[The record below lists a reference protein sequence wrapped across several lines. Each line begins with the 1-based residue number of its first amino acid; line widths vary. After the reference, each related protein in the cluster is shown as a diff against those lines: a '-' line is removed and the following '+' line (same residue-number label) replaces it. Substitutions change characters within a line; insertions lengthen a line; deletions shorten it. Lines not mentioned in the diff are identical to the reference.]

1 MTKRLVHSLEG
12 YVTAVF
18 TDLRPTYRSAH
29 DWERDKN
36 RSLHELA
43 YRGERLLTID
53 WPALRKHLEKCLEV
67 GLYSACHLF
76 LSRKRSSRVQVPAFL
91 SDLYLQIF
99 DTKGKLL
106 PEPNV
111 CAIAD
116 LRQLYEGFGKLKH
129 PCKQE
134 AIDEEV
140 RTFSIIEA
148 SLRNPTLFW
157 EGDEL
162 FEGHYLPS
170 SVSFHDDS
178 HRYGRAEEGP
188 LPGFDFDESR
198 PQSGDVATLER
209 VCDFIASSFG
219 DLHLER
225 DDERV
230 AERPQHGTG
239 RVSNQKKTESK
250 YDFAVW
256 PRKLDLIFPYDRYAV
271 HDLGCGSMSD
281 DLLSLDYRNFEHP
294 SKLCAVP
301 KTMSG
306 PRLIGSEPNYH
317 QWIQQLIRSQIEARI
332 GDTVLSNCVSFGNQE
347 PNRLL
352 ALKGSHDGSIA
363 TVDLKSASDRLSCW
377 TVERAFRRNLTF
389 LQRIHASRTRTM
401 RNAINGTW
409 TTIKLKKCFTQGS
422 ACTFPVQTIVYSMIA
437 IAAVLCSRG
446 SRPTSSNILEAAREV
461 RVFGDDII
469 IPTTALQKLTELLSF
484 NQLVV
489 NSGKTFSKGKFRE
502 SCGLDAYDGVDVTP
516 ARIKRFSES
525 PSHEVAQSMLESCNN
540 LYKRGMW
547 HTAYWLRSHLLHL
560 KLPDRKITEPEWNLE
575 QFRDSDGFASFI
587 ADSFAHLKSRYNKA
601 IQATEYRVD
610 YLTSNS
616 KKVPTQS
623 AHDLFEFLHRAKSK
637 IELNPHLN
645 PKKGGLGV
653 VDKKSSVMK
662 TGWKALLEKAKV
674 FNRA

>member
-12 YVTAVF
+12 YVNAVF
-18 TDLRPTYRSAH
+18 TDLLPTYRSAH

-53 WPALRKHLEKCLEV
+53 WPALRKHFEKCLED
-67 GLYSACHLF
+67 GLYSSSKLF
-76 LSRKRSSRVQVPAFL
+76 LSRNKSKRVQVPAFL
-91 SDLYLQIF
+91 SDLYLQVF
-99 DTKGKLL
+99 DAQGKLL

-140 RTFSIIEA
+140 SNFYTIEA

-162 FEGHYLPS
+162 YEDHHLLD
-170 SVSFHDDS
+170 SVSFHDGFN
-178 HRYGRAEEGP
+178 HHGRAAEGF
-188 LPGFDFDESR
+188 LPFIVVDESQL
-198 PQSGDVATLER
+198 QSGDITTLER
-209 VCDFIASSFG
+209 VCDVIASSFG

-225 DDERV
+225 DDELV
-230 AERPQHGTG
+230 SERPQHGTG

-250 YDFAVW
+250 YDFAIW
-256 PRKLDLIFPYDRYAV
+256 PRKLDLIFPFDRYAV
-271 HDLGCGSMSD
+271 HDLGLGSMSD

-332 GDTVLSNCVSFGNQE
+332 ANTPLCHCVSFGNQE

-352 ALKGSHDGSIA
+352 ALKGSFDGSIA

-401 RNAINGTW
+401 RNAINDTW
-409 TTIKLKKCFTQGS
+409 SVIKLKKCFTQGS

-437 IAAVLCSRG
+437 IAAVLLSDG
-446 SRPTSSNILEAAREV
+446 LRPTSSNILEAARKV

-469 IPTTALQKLTELLSF
+469 IPVNALQKLTELLSF

-525 PSHEVAQSMLESCNN
+525 PSHEIAQSMLESCNN

-547 HTAYWLRSHLLHL
+547 HTAYWLRSYLSRFE
-560 KLPDRKITEPEWNLE
+560 LPDRKITRPEWDLE

-587 ADSFAHLKSRYNKA
+587 SDRFDHLVKRYNRS
-601 IQATEYRVD
+601 IQTEEYRIH

-623 AHDLFEFLHRAKSK
+623 AHDLYEFLHRAKLK

-645 PKKGGLGV
+645 PKKGGLGIV
-653 VDKKSSVMK
+653 NKKSSVMK
-662 TGWKALLEKAKV
+662 TGWKTLFHKQV